1 MSNEIVK
8 VRVRFALVPRR
19 GEFGGGVIA
28 IIRDVWDKKTGK
40 WMKDIQEGRGP
51 YKMVTTYM
59 HVGQHSDVAW
69 DWAQSLRPASPEEF
83 RPLLNELTSIGYDVT
98 VLNRAWYHTN
108 RKGVLS

>member
-8 VRVRFALVPRR
+8 VRVRFALIPKH
-19 GEFGGGVIA
+19 GEFGGDVIA

-40 WMKDIQEGRGP
+40 WIKDVRDRGP
-51 YKMVTTYM
+51 HKTVMTYM
-59 HVGQHSDVAW
+59 HVGQHSDAVW
-69 DWAQSLRPASPEEF
+69 DWAQSLRPASPKEF
-83 RPLLNELTSIGYDVT
+83 HPLLNELTSIGYDVT

>member
-8 VRVRFALVPRR
+8 VRVRFALIPKH
-19 GEFGGGVIA
+19 GESGGDVIA
-28 IIRDVWDKKTGK
+28 IIRDVLDKKTGK
-40 WMKDIQEGRGP
+40 WTKDIRGRGP
-51 YKMVTTYM
+51 HKMVTTYM

-108 RKGVLS
+108 RKGGI

>member
-8 VRVRFALVPRR
+8 VRVRFVKHRR
-19 GEFGGGVIA
+19 EVIA
-28 IIRDVWDKKTGK
+28 IIQDVWDEEKAR
-40 WMKDIQEGRGP
+40 WVKDVKYNPCHRCDVVIC
-51 YKMVTTYM
+51 YA
-59 HVGQHSDVAW
+59 HSGQHFEAEYAW
-69 DWAQSLRPASPEEF
+69 TKRLRPASPEEF

>member
-19 GEFGGGVIA
+19 WKFGGGVIA
-28 IIRDVWDKKTGK
+28 IIRDVWNKKADK
-40 WMKDIQEGRGP
+40 WVKDVWDCGP
-51 YKMVTTYM
+51 YKIVTTYM

-69 DWAQSLRPASPEEF
+69 DWVQSLRPASPEEF
-83 RPLLNELTSIGYDVT
+83 RPLLDELTSIGYDVT

-108 RKGVLS
+108 RKGCL